1 MEVTPEITT
10 QMTKPERSGFTLLDG
25 IALVMGGAIASVH
38 LRQAT
43 PSGILSGAGW
53 AMIWL
58 TFSGVALTSAGP
70 FLALIRTISGRP
82 GTPQRLGDRLW
93 TLLGAPWI
101 LAAIP
106 RIVSS
111 SDQKGKEFA
120 SQHYDFLLTTGLG
133 IATLVTV
140 TVIWSRWVIVP
151 SDGIQVRE
159 SESWTHR
166 VGLILAVA
174 WPVQCGLGMVVM
186 GTPD

>member
-1 MEVTPEITT
+1 MEETPEIAT
-10 QMTKPERSGFTLLDG
+10 QRPGTARSGFTLLDG

-43 PSGILSGAGW
+43 PSGSLSGAGW

-70 FLALIRTISGRP
+70 FLTLIRTISGRP

-101 LAAIP
+101 LGAIP

-111 SDQKGKEFA
+111 SDPKGNEFA
-120 SQHYDFLLTTGLG
+120 TQLQDFLLATGLG

-140 TVIWSRWVIVP
+140 AVIWSRWVMVP
-151 SDGIQVRE
+151 SEGIREQE

-166 VGLILAVA
+166 LGLVLAVA
-174 WPVQCGLGMVVM
+174 WPLQCGLGMVVM